1 MTMWS
6 PHSQV
11 GKVGEQMLLKRGS
24 RVRAIRDL
32 PRVPA
37 GTEGKITLTNGFQW
51 RRYRVRFDNGV
62 EIGSLDAKSI
72 EKVEKVERDPFR

>member
-6 PHSQV
+6 PHSLA
-11 GKVGEQMLLKRGS
+11 GEQTEQLILKRRD
-24 RVRAIRDL
+24 RVRSVKDL

-37 GTEGKITLTNGFQW
+37 GTEGKVVLVGGFNW
-51 RRYRVRFDNGV
+51 RRYRVLFDNGT

-72 EKVEKVERDPFR
+72 EKVEKQPKEY